1 MDDDTAAVLADLRRP
16 FKPEAI
22 KWKIQ
27 TNPKPEQGK
36 KAMIVAHIDARLV
49 AARLNTVAPD
59 WSNSFNEGLHG
70 SVICRLTVCGHTR
83 CDVGWAEVADS
94 NGVITDAG
102 IKGIYSDAF
111 KRAAVQFGV
120 GAFLYSLPRQYAA
133 ADQLKHLGR
142 SWYLTPALENKLR
155 GSYADW
161 LKATGIKD
169 FGEPLDH
176 GSVASDA
183 TDDLP
188 TGSPDSPPQR
198 DAASAHGAEGHLPN
212 RPPLGITLDQ
222 VRALRKAVYEASP
235 SREELRLLL
244 TAVGVENA
252 LVADYLSEES
262 ITKADARKVVALLT
276 DEQADAILAALK
288 TARERENGGTDE

>member
-1 MDDDTAAVLADLRRP
+1 VSDLAAVLADLRRP

-27 TNPKPEQGK
+27 TNPKPEQNK

-59 WSNSFNEGLHG
+59 WSDSFNDGLHG

-94 NGVITDAG
+94 NGLITDAG

-155 GSYADW
+155 GSYAKW
-161 LKATGIKD
+161 LKDTGIKD
-169 FGEPLDH
+169 FGEPFDH

-183 TDDLP
+183 SDDAETPAPADAGKLGRSLA
-188 TGSPDSPPQR
+188 GSDDDWYGDYEDPSI
-198 DAASAHGAEGHLPN
+198 S
-212 RPPLGITLDQ
+212 LDK
-222 VRALRKAVYEASP
+222 VRALRGAVTEAGAN
-235 SREELRLLL
+235 REELGLLL
-244 TAVGVENA
+244 VTAGVENA
-252 LVADYLSEES
+252 LVANLLAAES
-262 ITKADARKVVALLT
+262 ITKAQAKKAAALLT
-276 DEQADAILAALK
+276 DEQASAVLAALES
-288 TARERENGGTDE
+288 TTEGSHNG